1 MGRMAAI
8 LLVVSAIC
16 TLAAGQ
22 KVETLKIG
30 EATVRI
36 VRDRFGV
43 PHIYAPSLYG
53 VFYGS
58 GYAQAQDRLAQMEL
72 YRRTAKGELAEIM
85 GESALDQDK
94 QRRTLGYTE
103 AERWEQFAS
112 LSPEEQLVLKAFA
125 DGVNAIIAQVN
136 AGKRP
141 MPQRLKD
148 LGVTRLRPW
157 KVTDTIAIAHMMAER
172 FGSSGGEELR
182 MMQLRLYLQ
191 LRFGAQAMSV
201 LNDLAWQNDPTSP
214 TTVTGDTGQGTRK
227 TQPKKQTL
235 NFVPC
240 PVSPVPLLTAFAL
253 LKSGTALNGASDLG
267 CSLALAVTLWSLPE
281 KIGDGQ
287 PPSGRWTSNGDGNSI
302 HRLRNR
308 PLLSEV

>member
-8 LLVVSAIC
+8 LLVASAIC
-16 TLAAGQ
+16 ALAAGQ
-22 KVETLKIG
+22 KVETLKLS

-94 QRRTLGYTE
+94 QRRMLGYTE

-112 LSPEEQLVLKAFA
+112 LSHEEQLVLKAFA

-148 LGVTRLRPW
+148 LGVTKLRPW

-214 TTVTGDTGQGTRK
+214 TTVTGDMGQGTDGVKCRK
-227 TQPKKQTL
+227 
-235 NFVPC
+235 
-240 PVSPVPLLTAFAL
+240 
-253 LKSGTALNGASDLG
+253 
-267 CSLALAVTLWSLPE
+267 
-281 KIGDGQ
+281 
-287 PPSGRWTSNGDGNSI
+287 
-302 HRLRNR
+302 NR
-308 PLLSEV
+308 P